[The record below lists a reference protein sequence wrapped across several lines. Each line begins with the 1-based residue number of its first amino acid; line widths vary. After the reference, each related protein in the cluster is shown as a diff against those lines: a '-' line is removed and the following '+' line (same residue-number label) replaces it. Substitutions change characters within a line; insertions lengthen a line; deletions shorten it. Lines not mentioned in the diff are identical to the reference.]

1 MKQWTVQDVMTRD
14 VVTVGT
20 DTPYQEIINVLS
32 KRGISAVPVVDD
44 SRRVL
49 GVVSEADL
57 LCKVEFA
64 GGDAEPRLFEWG
76 TGNTKRAKAHAGT
89 AAELMTEPAVT
100 VQPGSS
106 LTAAAKLLDSEH
118 VKRLPVIDEL
128 GRLVGI
134 VARSDLLSVYLRP
147 DHEIREA
154 IVEDMLWHMLRIDPF
169 EVEVDVLDGV
179 VTLTGSVDRKSS
191 AQIAARV
198 VATLPGVVRVV
209 DKLTFRYDDAVVAAN
224 TELSEWR

>member
-14 VVTVGT
+14 VVAVGT
-20 DTPYQEIINVLS
+20 DAPYQEIINMLS

-64 GGDAEPRLFEWG
+64 GEDAEPRPFAWG
-76 TGNTKRAKAHAGT
+76 TGNTMRAKAHAGT

-118 VKRLPVIDEL
+118 VKRLPVIDKL

-147 DHEIREA
+147 DNEIREA
-154 IVEDMLWHMLRIDPF
+154 IVEDVLWHMLRIDPF

-209 DKLTFRYDDAVVAAN
+209 DKLTSRYDDAVVTAT
-224 TELSEWR
+224 TELSERR